1 MGRPTIALED
11 RRDIQL
17 HVRVNLGEFVRLD
30 QHAALAGVSVAE
42 LMRRRGLEELRLP
55 TRRQAD
61 TLAATALIGLGN
73 LLNQIARSLHRGRGI
88 PLPALDALLSR
99 INTELD
105 RLYGPGDQHRGPD
118 L

>member
-1 MGRPTIALED
+1 MGRPSKTADE

-17 HVRVNLGEFVRLD
+17 HVRVTVSEAVRLD
-30 QHAALAGVSVAE
+30 HHAALAGVSVAE
-42 LMRRRGLEELRLP
+42 LMRRRGLDELRLP
-55 TRRQAD
+55 ARRQAD
-61 TLAATALIGLGN
+61 TLAATSLIGLGN

-88 PLPALDALLSR
+88 RLPALDALIAR